1 MRKKSNSVDKVD
13 ENDQISTV
21 LRMIDMDQWIY
32 K

>member
-13 ENDQISTV
+13 DNDQISTV

>member
-1 MRKKSNSVDKVD
+1 MRKKSNSVDRVD
-13 ENDQISTV
+13 DNDQISTV